1 MNLASYFSRASVFSI
16 DGYYSLSQRWW
27 CIENF
32 SSDGWRSVQWAFAI
46 MTFLGDN
53 QVFLGAVM

>member
-16 DGYYSLSQRWW
+16 DGYYSLSQRWL
-27 CIENF
+27 CIENS
-32 SSDGWRSVQWAFAI
+32 SSDGWRSVQCAI
-46 MTFLGDN
+46 YILTLLGDK